1 MNHPA
6 HLITRIVGRTKL
18 LLTPFYILSVICF
31 YYLASSMCGQD
42 KLNPELWL
50 ASEVGKMVLSW
61 ALRLPTVSSFV
72 HLLNALL
79 IDQASL
85 VKMAGYWL
93 HACFASL
100 QTSTLSQSISMPKKG
115 LGWYPGILPSHLDN
129 NPWTYNYLKYVDF
142 VINQGHFTD

>member
-61 ALRLPTVSSFV
+61 ALTITHCVLFCPSTKCFIDWPSFFGQDGWI
-72 HLLNALL
+72 L
-79 IDQASL
+79 ASCL
-85 VKMAGYWL
+85 FCK
-93 HACFASL
+93 
-100 QTSTLSQSISMPKKG
+100 
-115 LGWYPGILPSHLDN
+115 
-129 NPWTYNYLKYVDF
+129 
-142 VINQGHFTD
+142 FTDFNSVSIHKHAKKRTRLISRHPALTLGQ